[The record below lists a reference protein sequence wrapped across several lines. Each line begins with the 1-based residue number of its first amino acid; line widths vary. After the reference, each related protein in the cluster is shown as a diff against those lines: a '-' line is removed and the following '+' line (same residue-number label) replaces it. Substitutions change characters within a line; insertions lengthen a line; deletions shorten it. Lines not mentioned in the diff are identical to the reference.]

1 MEVDTYFIDAST
13 IPRSESSSAHIWF
26 AQLWEKGSKGEIPV
40 GFREGRDVRERRCLS
55 GVTGTCEIYVLT
67 YQQEPAVPRLC
78 LQYAKNLSPVGLP
91 HTRIHMLE
99 MITQTDMYTSTGHR
113 ARDFVASV
121 HVAHTSVDAIAN
133 AVMPDG

>member
-1 MEVDTYFIDAST
+1 
-13 IPRSESSSAHIWF
+13 
-26 AQLWEKGSKGEIPV
+26 
-40 GFREGRDVRERRCLS
+40 
-55 GVTGTCEIYVLT
+55 
-67 YQQEPAVPRLC
+67 
-78 LQYAKNLSPVGLP
+78 
-91 HTRIHMLE
+91 MLE